1 MTDEATGAQSGQGD
15 LEGPLGLVSSLV
27 RAVSGLS
34 SGGTCGLRSRPLLRG
49 AEPRLG
55 GVPESPDSWVSWAAM
70 SVCGSSAS
78 ASVHTPPGRQFLHL

>member
-34 SGGTCGLRSRPLLRG
+34 SGGTCGLGSRPLLWGQSRG
-49 AEPRLG
+49 LRSLSQQARG
-55 GVPESPDSWVSWAAM
+55 
-70 SVCGSSAS
+70 
-78 ASVHTPPGRQFLHL
+78 